1 MEKHFKAKLMKNCNN
16 ELVNVT
22 DESKV
27 PEDCYYKMKW
37 KLYKNQTTLTQNR
50 NSLQEIGEF
59 GLANPSNNI
68 YLPAHKHLSGIF
80 NYSILSLQPG
90 FGLMHSTEIVILVIV
105 RWNDPESRQFLR
117 NILQKYTGG
126 LKIQLLFVFG
136 YPNVASRFKIDE
148 IWRESLINQDLIVPR
163 KFFMF

>member
-1 MEKHFKAKLMKNCNN
+1 
-16 ELVNVT
+16 
-22 DESKV
+22 
-27 PEDCYYKMKW
+27 
-37 KLYKNQTTLTQNR
+37 
-50 NSLQEIGEF
+50 
-59 GLANPSNNI
+59 
-68 YLPAHKHLSGIF
+68 
-80 NYSILSLQPG
+80 
-90 FGLMHSTEIVILVIV
+90 MHSTEIVILVIV

-117 NILQKYTGG
+117 NILQQYTGS